1 MFVPLTDG
9 IPGDIE
15 ILTATAQSQT
25 ELVVN
30 WRPPLLLGTSDPL
43 QLRYSIY
50 YTTNNVLNVN
60 TAQVET
66 NVIPQLQ
73 NEYEKKLSG
82 LQKGQRYTLG
92 VVATSTFT
100 TTPISSNPSFN
111 VIVST
116 YGEGECVVIF
126 KKSTQCT
133 CKCTSESTIIVC
145 HYSSGIRIL
154 HVLYIMAQCM
164 HPDASRRE
172 QQLRTCMILA
182 ENI

>member
-1 MFVPLTDG
+1 MLVPLTDG
-9 IPGDIE
+9 IPGDVE

-50 YTTNNVLNVN
+50 YTTDNVLDVN

-66 NVIPQLQ
+66 DVIPQLQ

-82 LQKGQRYTLG
+82 LQKGQKYALG
-92 VVATSTFT
+92 IVATSTFT

-116 YGEGECVVIF
+116 YGEGECMVIF
-126 KKSTQCT
+126 FQSTRCT
-133 CKCTSESTIIVC
+133 WVC
-145 HYSSGIRIL
+145 CVAL
-154 HVLYIMAQCM
+154 PCLFV
-164 HPDASRRE
+164 
-172 QQLRTCMILA
+172 
-182 ENI
+182 